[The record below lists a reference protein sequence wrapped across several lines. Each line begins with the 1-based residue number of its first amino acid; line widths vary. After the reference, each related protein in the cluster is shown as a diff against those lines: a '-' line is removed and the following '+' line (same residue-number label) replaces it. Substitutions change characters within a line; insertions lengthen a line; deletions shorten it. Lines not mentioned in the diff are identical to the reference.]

1 MKTPALPLTIS
12 GHNVLGEILRRNA
25 VRAQCERMAAKIC
38 GVHTARLGTSE
49 EVESNLP
56 LRDRKTATD
65 LHG

>member
-12 GHNVLGEILRRNA
+12 GHDVLGEILRRNK
-25 VRAQCERMAAKIC
+25 VRVQCEQGAKIC

-56 LRDRKTATD
+56 IRKSPIAIRKSSP
-65 LHG
+65 